1 MGLEAAVEA
10 TITALL
16 KAVKPAMIGGPKL
29 SVSKATIAFVELADA
44 CGYAFALMPSAK
56 GMVPEQNPISLER
69 IGEL

>member
-44 CGYAFALMPSAK
+44 CGCAFAVMPSAK
-56 GMVPEQNPISLER
+56 GMVPEQNSISLER